1 LALHSDFGEGLQAL
15 HEKPGAPGPAGF
27 LQPAIQMWQ
36 QPHRICPEHH
46 GGWALMKKVLLVG
59 GAGYIGSVLA
69 HELLE
74 RGYAVRIL
82 DRMYFGD
89 QGLADIRDRVEI
101 VVGDMRA
108 MPALTLDN
116 VEAVIN
122 IAGLSNDPTAEYNPA
137 ANYAMNTTA
146 SVELAQACI
155 QRGVRR
161 YIYASSCSIY
171 DFGVL
176 DHNQDV
182 ILDETAD
189 VQPRAAYSSSKFAA
203 EKGLLPLASE
213 KFCVSILRKGTL
225 FGFSPRMR
233 YDLVVNTFV
242 KDAMSKG
249 QIRLHYGGEMWRPL
263 VEIRDAARA
272 YIALIQAESE
282 AVNGQIFNLVYANLR
297 ISELALRVRE
307 VLRELG
313 VKAEIKAEYAYKGVR
328 NYRVTGE
335 KLYRILNFRP
345 KVTVEESVR
354 TMVQEIRR
362 ANYTDF
368 ENPKYYN
375 ISWMRL
381 LEEANKI
388 VQITGSVFD
397 VKEQPGLTMSA

>member
-1 LALHSDFGEGLQAL
+1 
-15 HEKPGAPGPAGF
+15 
-27 LQPAIQMWQ
+27 
-36 QPHRICPEHH
+36 
-46 GGWALMKKVLLVG
+46 MKKVLLVG
-59 GAGYIGSVLA
+59 GAGYVGSVLA

-108 MPALTLDN
+108 TPSFVLDN

-137 ANYAMNTTA
+137 ANYEMNTTA
-146 SVELAQACI
+146 SVALARACL
-155 QRGVRR
+155 QHGVKR
-161 YIYASSCSIY
+161 YVYASSCSIY
-171 DFGVL
+171 DFGVI
-176 DHNQDV
+176 DNGHDV
-182 ILDETAD
+182 LLDETAE
-189 VQPRAAYSSSKFAA
+189 VNPRAAYSGSKFAA
-203 EKGLLPLASE
+203 ENELLPLASD

-242 KDAMSKG
+242 KDALSKG

-263 VEIRDAARA
+263 VDIRDAARA
-272 YIALIQAESE
+272 YIALIQAEAE
-282 AVNGQIFNLVYANLR
+282 AVNGQIFNLVYANFR

-307 VLRELG
+307 VLREMG
-313 VKAEIKAEYAYKGVR
+313 IEVEIKADYAYKGVR
-328 NYRVTGE
+328 NYRVKGD

-354 TMVQEIRR
+354 TIVQEIRR

-368 ENPKYYN
+368 ENPRYYN

-381 LEEANKI
+381 LEEANKVI
-388 VQITGSVFD
+388 QITGSVFEY
-397 VKEQPGLTMSA
+397 KEPAQLAKSA

>member
-1 LALHSDFGEGLQAL
+1 
-15 HEKPGAPGPAGF
+15 
-27 LQPAIQMWQ
+27 
-36 QPHRICPEHH
+36 
-46 GGWALMKKVLLVG
+46 MKKILLVG
-59 GAGYIGSVLA
+59 GAGYIGSVLV

-74 RGYAVRIL
+74 RGYAVRVL

-89 QGLADIRDRVEI
+89 QGLADVRDRVEI

-108 MPALTLDN
+108 APAYALDN
-116 VEAVIN
+116 VEAVVN

-137 ANYAMNTTA
+137 ANYEMNTTA
-146 SVELAQACI
+146 SVALARTCI
-155 QRGVRR
+155 QHGVKR

-182 ILDETAD
+182 IMDETAP
-189 VQPRAAYSSSKFAA
+189 VNPRAAYSGSKFAA
-203 EKGLLPLASE
+203 EKELLPLASD

-282 AVNGQIFNLVYANLR
+282 AVNGQIFNLVYGNMR

-307 VLRELG
+307 VLRELN
-313 VKAEIKAEYAYKGVR
+313 VNVEIKADYAYKGVR

-335 KLYRILNFRP
+335 KLYRVLNFRP

-354 TMVQEIRR
+354 NLVQEIRR

-368 ENPKYYN
+368 ENPRYYN

-381 LEEANKI
+381 LEEASKI
-388 VQITGSVFD
+388 VQVTGSVFEM
-397 VKEQPGLTMSA
+397 KENPTLALSA

>member
-1 LALHSDFGEGLQAL
+1 
-15 HEKPGAPGPAGF
+15 
-27 LQPAIQMWQ
+27 
-36 QPHRICPEHH
+36 
-46 GGWALMKKVLLVG
+46 MKKILLVG

-89 QGLADIRDRVEI
+89 QGLADIRDRVE
-101 VVGDMRA
+101 VVVADMRTP
-108 MPALTLDN
+108 PAYALDN
-116 VEAVIN
+116 VEAVVN

-146 SVELAQACI
+146 SVTLARECM

-171 DFGVL
+171 DYGVL
-176 DHNQDV
+176 DQNQDL
-182 ILDETAD
+182 ILDETAA
-189 VQPRAAYSSSKFAA
+189 VNPRAAYSSSKFAA
-203 EKGLLPLASE
+203 EKELLPLASD
-213 KFCVSILRKGTL
+213 KFCVSVLRKGTL

-242 KDAMSKG
+242 KDALSKG
-249 QIRLHYGGEMWRPL
+249 EMRLHYGGEMWRPL

-282 AVNGQIFNLVYANLR
+282 AVNGQIFNLVYGNMR
-297 ISELALRVRE
+297 ISELALRIRE
-307 VLRELG
+307 VLRELDVKVE
-313 VKAEIKAEYAYKGVR
+313 VKADYAYKGVR

-335 KLYRILNFRP
+335 KLYRVLNFRP
-345 KVTVEESVR
+345 KVSVEESVR
-354 TMVQEIRR
+354 NLVQEIRR
-362 ANYTDF
+362 SRYTDF
-368 ENPKYYN
+368 ENPRYYN
-375 ISWMRL
+375 IAWMRL

-397 VKEQPGLTMSA
+397 AREAPDLARSA